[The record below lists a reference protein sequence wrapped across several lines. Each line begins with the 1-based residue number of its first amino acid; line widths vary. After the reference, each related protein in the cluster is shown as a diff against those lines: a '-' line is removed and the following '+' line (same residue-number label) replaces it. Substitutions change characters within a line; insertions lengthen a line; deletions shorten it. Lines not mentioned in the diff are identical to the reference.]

1 MYNEII
7 FKKGD
12 LVLPDITDEEA
23 PATNGGYLPL
33 QKTSSDIFNKGPLPV
48 ALTIDVE
55 CTCGAKNGDH
65 SRECPRAKNF
75 GHSQILIL
83 TCPDKS
89 QIQCTGTRKKIVAP
103 QTH

>member
-1 MYNEII
+1 MNKTI
-7 FKKGD
+7 FKRGD
-12 LVLPDITDEEA
+12 FVLPDGANEILEE
-23 PATNGGYLPL
+23 GGYLPS
-33 QKTSSDIFNKGPLPV
+33 KKISRDIFNKGPLPV

-89 QIQCTGTRKKIVAP
+89 QIQCTGARKKIVAP